1 MKKEAEQQLQVEMLV
16 TRINEV
22 DEKKNE
28 FKNELIKVKNENIE
42 ISRERANIEMD
53 IEDMNQ

>member
-28 FKNELIKVKNENIE
+28 FKNELIKVKNENFE